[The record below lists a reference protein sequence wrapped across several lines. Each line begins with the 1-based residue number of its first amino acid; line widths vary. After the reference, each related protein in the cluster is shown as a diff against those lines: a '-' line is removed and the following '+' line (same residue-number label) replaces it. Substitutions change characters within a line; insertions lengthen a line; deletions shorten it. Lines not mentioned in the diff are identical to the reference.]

1 MADLSQKLNEVIDRL
16 DGRTVGIYDDVCRKH
31 DIDWLIAQAEKV
43 EQCEEVMWYCVEDL
57 EGNAIPKVDS
67 AVRRM
72 KKALKLFES
81 TNK

>member
-1 MADLSQKLNEVIDRL
+1 MERFTEVKDRIN
-16 DGRTVGIYDDVCRKH
+16 GRTVGIYDDVCRKH

-43 EQCEEVMWYCVEDL
+43 EQFEDVMWNCIEDL

-72 KKALKLFES
+72 KKAL
-81 TNK
+81 